1 MSSKKI
7 YNCESC
13 DKTFE
18 TATGLWKHKKN
29 KHSEPEIIIDKNS
42 ICKYCNKSFYDR
54 KTRWRHEKKY
64 CKLNTDIVNS
74 NDPKYNHV
82 EKANINK
89 LAMDNS
95 NIIDTQNNNIT
106 NNQTINI
113 YLNGTGKENID
124 ELNEEE
130 IEEILND
137 GLNSLITLIK
147 HLNFNDR
154 LPENHTFCTT
164 NLNNKYISAL
174 NEETNEVEK
183 HRKID
188 FFDKVF
194 LYALNHFDMLKD
206 KITNKIKKKKFIEQ
220 LENIQKALYGKEH
233 KKIYLEQIN
242 LLTYNNRK
250 KIQETWEK
258 IFAKAALD

>member
-1 MSSKKI
+1 MSTKKT

-13 DKTFE
+13 EKKFE

-29 KHSEPEIIIDKNS
+29 KHTEPVKIINENS
-42 ICKYCNKSFYDR
+42 ICKYCNKDFYDR
-54 KTRWRHEKKY
+54 TSRWRHEKKY
-64 CKLNTDIVNS
+64 CKLNTN

-95 NIIDTQNNNIT
+95 NIIDTQNIT

-113 YLNGTGKENID
+113 YFNGTGKENID
-124 ELNEEE
+124 ELNEDE
-130 IEEILND
+130 IGEILND
-137 GLNSLITLIK
+137 GLSSLITLIK
-147 HLNFNDR
+147 HLNFNER

-174 NEETNEVEK
+174 NEETKEIEK
-183 HRKID
+183 HRKVD

-206 KITNKIKKKKFIEQ
+206 KITNKTKQKKFIDKIKDIT
-220 LENIQKALYGKEH
+220 LALYGKEY
-233 KKIYLEQIN
+233 KKIYVEQIN
-242 LLTYNNRK
+242 ALTYNNRN
-250 KIQETWEK
+250 KIQSTWEK